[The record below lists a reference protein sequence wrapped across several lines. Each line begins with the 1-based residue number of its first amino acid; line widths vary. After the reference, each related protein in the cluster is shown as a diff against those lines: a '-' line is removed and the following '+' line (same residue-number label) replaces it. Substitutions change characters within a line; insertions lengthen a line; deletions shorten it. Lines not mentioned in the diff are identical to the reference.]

1 MFACTRVCILCI
13 YQIYCV
19 GNDSENSSNAI
30 TNDSNFSNGITA
42 SSSET
47 TQSTRQYNVVTQSP
61 IIKHKEALKPDAAEV
76 EVSVCVCSFQKFYY
90 VSMKLY

>member
-1 MFACTRVCILCI
+1 MCLCVCA
-13 YQIYCV
+13 

-61 IIKHKEALKPDAAEV
+61 IIKHKEALKPDSADV
-76 EVSVCVCSFQKFYY
+76 EVSVYILFILKTENLFLAKFCCVCNSA
-90 VSMKLY
+90 